1 MNTAVATSWYPDRVL
16 RFILGWSAVLGILF
30 WLPLIRSTMDG
41 ASYRWGLGPFTGQGL
56 HGDLWFLILGL
67 AAMLLLLYGGW
78 RGTWPAVSVLV
89 LLLVHMGLTIIVSY
103 VSLTDPGNLRVQG
116 DTLGIDLSLALLLPL
131 LLIGLSALM
140 IFWLLKWRTRAA
152 RPVPWTRA
160 NRVML
165 AAAVLLLPIQYA
177 LLREPNGATDPYGV
191 LLTIV
196 QWIVIVTALRPFRVT

>member
-1 MNTAVATSWYPDRVL
+1 
-16 RFILGWSAVLGILF
+16 
-30 WLPLIRSTMDG
+30 
-41 ASYRWGLGPFTGQGL
+41 
-56 HGDLWFLILGL
+56 
-67 AAMLLLLYGGW
+67 MLLLLYGGW
-78 RGTWPAVSVLV
+78 RGTWPAVSVFV
-89 LLLVHMGLTIIVSY
+89 LLLVHMGLIVIVSY
-103 VSLTDPGNLRVQG
+103 VSLTDPGNLRFQG

-165 AAAVLLLPIQYA
+165 AAAVLLLPIQYV